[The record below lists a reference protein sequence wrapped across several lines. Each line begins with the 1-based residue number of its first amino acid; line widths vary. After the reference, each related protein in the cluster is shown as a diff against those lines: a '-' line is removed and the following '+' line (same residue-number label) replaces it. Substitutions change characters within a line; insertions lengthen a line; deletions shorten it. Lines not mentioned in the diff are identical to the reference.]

1 MSSEVDAVVA
11 FFVANG
17 FFFELLVSVL
27 LFARGL
33 ARRPWFAARA
43 VASVA
48 GLIAVSSAWGASVPA
63 TMWTSMARFVVL
75 MALAGAA
82 IGLCWRLRARQA
94 VFYLVVAAVM
104 QHVAFRGARIV
115 TALAQQVAPD
125 VPWLEAVV
133 YPVALVPFFA
143 LGYVLF
149 ARPIRDES
157 TEGIGHGS
165 ILLLLAGMLISVNVF
180 THVFDELSTG
190 QTFGLDAAYFLLDLV
205 TCVFLLA
212 LTKEI
217 VHRQSAEQDSAI
229 MRHLLHQQKTQLE
242 SSKETIELINVKTH
256 DLKKQIARLGD
267 RIPQDEVDELRELV
281 GIYDAVTRT
290 GNEALDVLLAEKVLL
305 CETRGIQFDRL
316 VDGSALDPMKPGD
329 VYALLG
335 NALDNAMEAV
345 ADVSD
350 PGRRYIALRV
360 RRSRGL
366 VAVHVENAYAG
377 ERTFVDGLP
386 VTTKADTRYH
396 GFGMRSI
403 RMICEKYDGHLSVAA
418 RDGVF
423 SLTVLLPL
431 AAAAARG

>member
-1 MSSEVDAVVA
+1 
-11 FFVANG
+11 
-17 FFFELLVSVL
+17 
-27 LFARGL
+27 
-33 ARRPWFAARA
+33 
-43 VASVA
+43 
-48 GLIAVSSAWGASVPA
+48 
-63 TMWTSMARFVVL
+63 
-75 MALAGAA
+75 
-82 IGLCWRLRARQA
+82 
-94 VFYLVVAAVM
+94 
-104 QHVAFRGARIV
+104 
-115 TALAQQVAPD
+115 
-125 VPWLEAVV
+125 
-133 YPVALVPFFA
+133 
-143 LGYVLF
+143 
-149 ARPIRDES
+149 
-157 TEGIGHGS
+157 
-165 ILLLLAGMLISVNVF
+165 
-180 THVFDELSTG
+180 VFDELSTG